1 MKRTSTFVGRTVV
14 SVAAVA
20 TLAGVLAP
28 VASADPKPGDPKPAG
43 APVNRAGELVIGS
56 GNLPDGMNFG
66 GAVLSGAAA
75 SWNGAWAS
83 LNTAA
88 VTPAE
93 CKVLYAGLPIPKG
106 TDTAQT
112 NGSARGVNWSMVV
125 SKFAIDV
132 APLRAALPKCG
143 TFKAVRDGAT
153 SEVSVRSIAV
163 TGASDGLGLEF
174 TTKTRRG
181 NQVEYLQSRQYT
193 AVVNGVTMSLRG
205 GRQSREPA
213 PFVGADDQLAVD
225 LLGVQSSILK
235 NPPQPTAA
243 PAPAPAASGSAKP
256 AAPAPSA
263 KPGAPSAKPAAP
275 AAPGAPA
282 ARPAPAPASSPAPQP
297 AR

>member
-1 MKRTSTFVGRTVV
+1 MKRTRTFVSRAVV
-14 SVAAVA
+14 AVA
-20 TLAGVLAP
+20 TVATVATSAGVLAP
-28 VASADPKPGDPKPAG
+28 AASADPKPAGPPA
-43 APVNRAGELVIGS
+43 NKAGELVIGS
-56 GNLPDGMNFG
+56 GNLPDGMSFG

-75 SWNGAWAS
+75 GWNGAWAS
-83 LNTAA
+83 LNRAN

-112 NGSARGVNWSMVV
+112 NGSTRGVTWSMVV
-125 SKFAIDV
+125 SKFAMDV

-163 TGASDGLGLEF
+163 TGAPDGLGLEF
-174 TTKTRRG
+174 TTKTKRG
-181 NQVEYLQSRQYT
+181 DQVQYLQSRQYT

-205 GRQSREPA
+205 GRESREPA

-225 LLGVQSSILK
+225 LLGVQIAILK
-235 NPPQPTAA
+235 NPPKSEAA
-243 PAPAPAASGSAKP
+243 PAPASGS
-256 AAPAPSA
+256 AAPAPAASA

-275 AAPGAPA
+275 AAK
-282 ARPAPAPASSPAPQP
+282 PAPASSSAPKPA

>member
-1 MKRTSTFVGRTVV
+1 MKRTRTFVGRTVV

-28 VASADPKPGDPKPAG
+28 AASADPKPGDPKPAA
-43 APVNRAGELVIGS
+43 APTNRAGELIIGS
-56 GNLPDGMNFG
+56 GNLPDGMSFG

-75 SWNGAWAS
+75 GWNGAWAS
-83 LNTAA
+83 LNRAA

-125 SKFAIDV
+125 SKFAMDV

-153 SEVSVRSIAV
+153 TEVSVRSIAV
-163 TGASDGLGLEF
+163 TGAPDGLGLEF
-174 TTKTRRG
+174 TTKTKRG
-181 NQVEYLQSRQYT
+181 NQVEYMQSRQYT

-225 LLGVQSSILK
+225 LLGVQIAILK
-235 NPPQPTAA
+235 NPPKPAA
-243 PAPAPAASGSAKP
+243 PAPATAASGSAKP
-256 AAPAPSA
+256 AAPAASA

-275 AAPGAPA
+275 AAKPA
-282 ARPAPAPASSPAPQP
+282 AAASSSAKP

>member
-1 MKRTSTFVGRTVV
+1 MKRTRTFVGRTVV

-28 VASADPKPGDPKPAG
+28 AASADPKPGDPKPAA
-43 APVNRAGELVIGS
+43 APTNKAGELIIGS
-56 GNLPDGMNFG
+56 GNLPDGMSFG

-75 SWNGAWAS
+75 GWNGAWAS
-83 LNTAA
+83 LNRAA

-112 NGSARGVNWSMVV
+112 NGSTRGVNWSMVV
-125 SKFAIDV
+125 SKFAMDV

-153 SEVSVRSIAV
+153 TEVSVRSIAV
-163 TGASDGLGLEF
+163 TGAPDGLGLEF
-174 TTKTRRG
+174 TTKTKRG

-225 LLGVQSSILK
+225 LLGVQVAILK
-235 NPPQPTAA
+235 NPPKPAVA
-243 PAPAPAASGSAKP
+243 APAPAASGSAKP
-256 AAPAPSA
+256 AAPAASA

-275 AAPGAPA
+275 AAKPA
-282 ARPAPAPASSPAPQP
+282 AASSSAAKP

>member
-1 MKRTSTFVGRTVV
+1 MKRTRTFVGRTVV

-28 VASADPKPGDPKPAG
+28 VASADPKPGDPKPAA
-43 APVNRAGELVIGS
+43 APTNKAGELIIGS
-56 GNLPDGMNFG
+56 GNLPDGMSFG

-75 SWNGAWAS
+75 GWNGAWAS
-83 LNTAA
+83 LNRAA

-112 NGSARGVNWSMVV
+112 NGSTRGVNWSMVV
-125 SKFAIDV
+125 SKFAMDV

-153 SEVSVRSIAV
+153 TEVSVRSIAV
-163 TGASDGLGLEF
+163 TGAPDGLGLEF
-174 TTKTRRG
+174 TTKTKRG

-225 LLGVQSSILK
+225 LLGVQVAILK
-235 NPPQPTAA
+235 NPPKPAVA
-243 PAPAPAASGSAKP
+243 APAPAASGSAKP
-256 AAPAPSA
+256 AAPAASA

-275 AAPGAPA
+275 AAKPA
-282 ARPAPAPASSPAPQP
+282 AASSSAAKP

>member
-1 MKRTSTFVGRTVV
+1 MKRTRTFVGRAVV
-14 SVAAVA
+14 SAATVA
-20 TLAGVLAP
+20 TLATTVGVLAP
-28 VASADPKPGDPKPAG
+28 AASADPKPADPKPAA
-43 APVNRAGELVIGS
+43 APANRAGELVIGS

-75 SWNGAWAS
+75 GWNGAWAS
-83 LNTAA
+83 LNRAA

-125 SKFAIDV
+125 SKFAMDV

-153 SEVSVRSIAV
+153 TEVSVRSIAV
-163 TGASDGLGLEF
+163 TGAPDGLGLEF
-174 TTKTRRG
+174 TTKTKRG
-181 NQVEYLQSRQYT
+181 NQTEYMQSRQYT

-205 GRQSREPA
+205 GRQSREAA

-225 LLGVQSSILK
+225 LLGVQIAILK
-235 NPPQPTAA
+235 NPPKPTAA
-243 PAPAPAASGSAKP
+243 PAPAASASAKP
-256 AAPAPSA
+256 AAPAASA

-275 AAPGAPA
+275 ATKPA
-282 ARPAPAPASSPAPQP
+282 AAASSSAKP

>member
-1 MKRTSTFVGRTVV
+1 MKRTRTFVGRTVV
-14 SVAAVA
+14 SVAVVA

-28 VASADPKPGDPKPAG
+28 AASADPKPGDPKPAA
-43 APVNRAGELVIGS
+43 APTNKAGELIIGS
-56 GNLPDGMNFG
+56 GNLPDGMSFG

-75 SWNGAWAS
+75 GWNGAWAS
-83 LNTAA
+83 LNRAA

-112 NGSARGVNWSMVV
+112 NGSTRGVNWSMVV
-125 SKFAIDV
+125 SKFAMDV

-153 SEVSVRSIAV
+153 TEVSVRSIAV
-163 TGASDGLGLEF
+163 TGAPDGLGLEF
-174 TTKTRRG
+174 TTKTKRG

-225 LLGVQSSILK
+225 LLGVQVAILK
-235 NPPQPTAA
+235 NPPKPAVA
-243 PAPAPAASGSAKP
+243 APAPAASGSAKP
-256 AAPAPSA
+256 AAPAASA

-275 AAPGAPA
+275 AAKPA
-282 ARPAPAPASSPAPQP
+282 AASSSAAKP

>member
-1 MKRTSTFVGRTVV
+1 MKRTRTFVGRTVV

-28 VASADPKPGDPKPAG
+28 AASADPEPGDPKPVA
-43 APVNRAGELVIGS
+43 APTNKAGELIIGS
-56 GNLPDGMNFG
+56 GNLPDGMSFG

-75 SWNGAWAS
+75 GWNGAWAS
-83 LNTAA
+83 LSRAA

-112 NGSARGVNWSMVV
+112 NGSTRGVNWSMVV
-125 SKFAIDV
+125 SKFAMDV

-153 SEVSVRSIAV
+153 TEVSVRSIAV
-163 TGASDGLGLEF
+163 TGAPDGLGLEF
-174 TTKTRRG
+174 ITKTKRG

-225 LLGVQSSILK
+225 LLGVQIAILK
-235 NPPQPTAA
+235 NPPKPQVT
-243 PAPAPAASGSAKP
+243 APAPAASGSAKP
-256 AAPAPSA
+256 AAPAASA
-263 KPGAPSAKPAAP
+263 KPGAPSAKPSAP
-275 AAPGAPA
+275 AAKPA
-282 ARPAPAPASSPAPQP
+282 ASSAPKP

>member
-1 MKRTSTFVGRTVV
+1 MKRTRTFVSRAV
-14 SVAAVA
+14 VAAATVA
-20 TLAGVLAP
+20 TVATSVGVLAP
-28 VASADPKPGDPKPAG
+28 AASADPAPAPAPAG
-43 APVNRAGELVIGS
+43 PPANKAGELVIGS

-75 SWNGAWAS
+75 GWNAAWAS

-112 NGSARGVNWSMVV
+112 NGTTRGVTWSMVV
-125 SKFAIDV
+125 SKFAMDV

-153 SEVSVRSIAV
+153 TEVSVRSIAV
-163 TGASDGLGLEF
+163 TGAPDGLGLEF
-174 TTKTRRG
+174 TTKTKRG
-181 NQVEYLQSRQYT
+181 AEVRYMQSRQYT

-205 GRQSREPA
+205 GRESREPA

-225 LLGVQSSILK
+225 LLGVQIAILK
-235 NPPQPTAA
+235 NPPKSEAPAPASASAA
-243 PAPAPAASGSAKP
+243 PAP
-256 AAPAPSA
+256 A
-263 KPGAPSAKPAAP
+263 KPGAPSAKPAAN
-275 AAPGAPA
+275 PGAPA
-282 ARPAPAPASSPAPQP
+282 AKPAPASSAAAKP

>member
-1 MKRTSTFVGRTVV
+1 MKRTRTFVGRTVV

-28 VASADPKPGDPKPAG
+28 VASADPKPGDPKPAA
-43 APVNRAGELVIGS
+43 APANKAGELVIGS
-56 GNLPDGMNFG
+56 GNLPDGMSFG

-75 SWNGAWAS
+75 GWNGAWAS
-83 LNTAA
+83 LNRAA

-112 NGSARGVNWSMVV
+112 NGSTRGVNWSMVV
-125 SKFAIDV
+125 SKFAMDV

-153 SEVSVRSIAV
+153 TEVSVRSIAV
-163 TGASDGLGLEF
+163 TGAPDGLGLEF
-174 TTKTRRG
+174 TTKTKRG

-225 LLGVQSSILK
+225 LLGVQIAILK
-235 NPPQPTAA
+235 NPPKPAVT
-243 PAPAPAASGSAKP
+243 APAPAASGSAKP
-256 AAPAPSA
+256 AAPAASA

-275 AAPGAPA
+275 AAKPA
-282 ARPAPAPASSPAPQP
+282 AAASSSAKP

>member
-1 MKRTSTFVGRTVV
+1 MKRTRTFVGRTVV

-28 VASADPKPGDPKPAG
+28 VASADPKPGDPKPAA
-43 APVNRAGELVIGS
+43 APANKAGELVIGS
-56 GNLPDGMNFG
+56 GNLPDGMSFG

-75 SWNGAWAS
+75 GWNGAWAS
-83 LNTAA
+83 LNRAA

-112 NGSARGVNWSMVV
+112 NGSTRGVNWSMVV
-125 SKFAIDV
+125 SKFAMDV

-153 SEVSVRSIAV
+153 TEVSVRSIAV
-163 TGASDGLGLEF
+163 TGAPDGLGLEF
-174 TTKTRRG
+174 TTKTKRG
-181 NQVEYLQSRQYT
+181 NQVEYMQSRQYT

-205 GRQSREPA
+205 GRQSREAA

-225 LLGVQSSILK
+225 LLGVQIAILK
-235 NPPQPTAA
+235 NPPKPA
-243 PAPAPAASGSAKP
+243 APAPAASGSAKP
-256 AAPAPSA
+256 AAPAASA
-263 KPGAPSAKPAAP
+263 KAGAPSAKPAAP
-275 AAPGAPA
+275 AAKPA
-282 ARPAPAPASSPAPQP
+282 AAASSSAKP

>member
-1 MKRTSTFVGRTVV
+1 MKRTRTFVGRAVV
-14 SVAAVA
+14 SAATVA
-20 TLAGVLAP
+20 TLATSVGVLAP
-28 VASADPKPGDPKPAG
+28 AASADPKPATPPSNK
-43 APVNRAGELVIGS
+43 AGELVIGS
-56 GNLPDGMNFG
+56 GNLPDGMSFG

-75 SWNGAWAS
+75 GWNAAWAG
-83 LNTAA
+83 LNRAT

-112 NGSARGVNWSMVV
+112 NGSTRGVTWSMVV

-153 SEVSVRSIAV
+153 SEVSVRTIAV
-163 TGASDGLGLEF
+163 AGAPDGLGLEF
-174 TTKTRRG
+174 TTKIRRG
-181 NQVEYLQSRQYT
+181 NQVQYLQSRQYT

-205 GRQSREPA
+205 GRDSREPA

-225 LLGVQSSILK
+225 LLGVQIAILK
-235 NPPQPTAA
+235 NPPEPAA
-243 PAPAPAASGSAKP
+243 TPAPASASGKP
-256 AAPAPSA
+256 GAPAA
-263 KPGAPSAKPAAP
+263 KPGASAKPSAKPAAKP
-275 AAPGAPA
+275 AAS
-282 ARPAPAPASSPAPQP
+282 ASATPKP